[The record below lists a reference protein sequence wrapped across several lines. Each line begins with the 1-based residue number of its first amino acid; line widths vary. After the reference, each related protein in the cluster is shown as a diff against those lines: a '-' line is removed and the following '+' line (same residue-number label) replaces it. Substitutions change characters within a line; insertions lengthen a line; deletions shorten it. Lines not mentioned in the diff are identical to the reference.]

1 MLEPFCRLQRS
12 LHVYKKLPCK
22 LIGLHKSKA
31 YFRGVVVISRIEIIN
46 ALEQKVIYNETNA
59 NYLNY

>member
-1 MLEPFCRLQRS
+1 MS
-12 LHVYKKLPCK
+12 IKKLPCK
-22 LIGLHKSKA
+22 LIGLHISKA
-31 YFRGVVVISRIEIIN
+31 YFRGVVVISRIEISN